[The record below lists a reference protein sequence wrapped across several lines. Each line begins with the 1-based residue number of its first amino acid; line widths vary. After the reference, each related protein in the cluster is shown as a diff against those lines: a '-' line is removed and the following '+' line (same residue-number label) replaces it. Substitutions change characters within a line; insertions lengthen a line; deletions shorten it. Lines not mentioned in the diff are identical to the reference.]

1 MSAPL
6 RIGMLTPSS
15 NTMLE
20 PVTARLVAGLDGAT
34 AHFSRFRVTRI
45 SLDTQDLGQ
54 FDPAPML
61 SASQLLADAKVDVI
75 TWNGTSASWLGLE
88 TDENLAARITSETGI
103 VASTC
108 ILALMDAMKRMGV
121 KRYGLVSPY
130 TQDVQD
136 KIVDNFSNLGFE
148 LAAEHHFGLSD
159 NFSFATVARRDLA
172 AAMRA
177 VAVAKPDAILILC
190 TNLDGAAVASEIEAE
205 TGVPVLDSV
214 VVTLWGAL
222 RATNRPTAGLAPW
235 GRALSRIPL
244 PQHQHGQYA

>member
-15 NTMLE
+15 NTVLE
-20 PVTARLVAGLDGAT
+20 PVTTRLVAGLADTT

-45 SLDTQDLGQ
+45 SLDAADLDQ

-61 SASQLLADAKVDVI
+61 AASRLLADAKVDVI

-88 TDENLAARITSETGI
+88 TDERLAAQITRETGI
-103 VASTC
+103 AASTC
-108 ILALMDAMKRMGV
+108 VLSLMDALKRLGA

-130 TQDVQD
+130 TADVQA
-136 KIVDNFSNLGFE
+136 KIVDNFSRLG
-148 LAAEHHFGLSD
+148 LALGTERHFDLSD
-159 NFSFATVARRDLA
+159 NFSFATVPGGDLA
-172 AAMRA
+172 SAMRSA
-177 VAVAKPDAILILC
+177 AADRPDALLVLC
-190 TNLDGAAVASEIEAE
+190 TNLDGAAAAGEIEAE

-222 RATNRPTAGLAPW
+222 RTAGRPTAGLAPF
-235 GRALSRIPL
+235 GRALSRL
-244 PQHQHGQYA
+244 